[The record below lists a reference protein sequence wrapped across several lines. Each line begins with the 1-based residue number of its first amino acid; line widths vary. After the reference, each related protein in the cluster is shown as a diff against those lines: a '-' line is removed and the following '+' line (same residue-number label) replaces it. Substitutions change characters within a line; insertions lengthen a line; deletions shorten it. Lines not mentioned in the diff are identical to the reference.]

1 MRGQLGLRMTPK
13 LSGNLAG
20 GADLGGDWEFGFDLG
35 KSEVLVK
42 YHGEIK
48 SAVGYATKDRERSS
62 RRGAAETNATR
73 NHEVSDSIP
82 GLAQRVQDPA
92 LL

>member
-1 MRGQLGLRMTPK
+1 MREQLGLRMTPK

-42 YHGEIK
+42 YH
-48 SAVGYATKDRERSS
+48 
-62 RRGAAETNATR
+62 
-73 NHEVSDSIP
+73 
-82 GLAQRVQDPA
+82 
-92 LL
+92 